1 MQVLIL
7 LTKPVNLLK
16 CIVYNLIRLFNL
28 EKKMAENNNESLE
41 KAQIFFKRAQEAT
54 ERKNFDYA
62 VEMYL
67 EGIKC
72 APDEL
77 ENGHLKLYSLGLHR
91 LEKGGKKPTMME
103 KVKLMREKDP
113 LEQMINAEHLLAK
126 DPKNF
131 SYAQTM
137 LKAASAGGYEKTA
150 KWVADM
156 IFQHENSAKKPSA
169 STYLLLK
176 GAYEKIKEFDRSLM
190 ACQKA
195 VELKPKDGEL
205 ADEFKRLSAELTVS
219 RGKYDQ
225 EGDFRN
231 SINNRQAQEKLQS
244 QEGVV
249 KNDDYKLSA
258 LNEAKKAYAEDMEL
272 PKNIYNLTNALVDMQ
287 NDNSDNQAIAI
298 LTKAYNTKN
307 DFSYMKEANQIRISQ
322 VKRKIRK
329 GKAFIEKRP
338 DDEKAKKILAELS
351 GKLLQVELKHYQLC
365 VKNYPTDL
373 GMKYEYGTKLLKNQ
387 QFDEAIPYLQES
399 QRDPKHKVAAMSKIG
414 QCFFL
419 KGWHSDA
426 VDIFNQAIEIYSSK
440 DDGIAKELR
449 YNLARA
455 YEEQGDKENAL
466 DVYRKIAQIDFGYR
480 DVRQR
485 VDKLRT
491 Q

>member
-1 MQVLIL
+1 
-7 LTKPVNLLK
+7 
-16 CIVYNLIRLFNL
+16 
-28 EKKMAENNNESLE
+28 MAENNNESLE

-72 APDEL
+72 APDDL

-91 LEKGGKKPTMME
+91 LEKSGKKPTMME
-103 KVKLMREKDP
+103 KVKLMRGKDH

-225 EGDFRN
+225 EGDGDDTRTHFEPIHFFLLCFLLLACSASVTRARRTFQRN
-231 SINNRQAQEKLQS
+231 VPAAGADAQQRAATVDLARDVLSVELGHRHGKVGLDVAGDGLEVQV
-244 QEGVV
+244 EGGAGGENHVHV
-249 KNDDYKLSA
+249 PGSA
-258 LNEAKKAYAEDMEL
+258 LYPVL
-272 PKNIYNLTNALVDMQ
+272 PPRVQAPGEVNLAAGGSERQFHFCSVSHFDGPGARPQVQRAAASIQRQVARDGGEPAGGGTDTHRRHVPGRVL
-287 NDNSDNQAIAI
+287 
-298 LTKAYNTKN
+298 
-307 DFSYMKEANQIRISQ
+307 Q
-322 VKRKIRK
+322 VK
-329 GKAFIEKRP
+329 
-338 DDEKAKKILAELS
+338 
-351 GKLLQVELKHYQLC
+351 
-365 VKNYPTDL
+365 
-373 GMKYEYGTKLLKNQ
+373 GT
-387 QFDEAIPYLQES
+387 I
-399 QRDPKHKVAAMSKIG
+399 
-414 QCFFL
+414 
-419 KGWHSDA
+419 
-426 VDIFNQAIEIYSSK
+426 
-440 DDGIAKELR
+440 
-449 YNLARA
+449 
-455 YEEQGDKENAL
+455 
-466 DVYRKIAQIDFGYR
+466 
-480 DVRQR
+480 
-485 VDKLRT
+485 
-491 Q
+491 